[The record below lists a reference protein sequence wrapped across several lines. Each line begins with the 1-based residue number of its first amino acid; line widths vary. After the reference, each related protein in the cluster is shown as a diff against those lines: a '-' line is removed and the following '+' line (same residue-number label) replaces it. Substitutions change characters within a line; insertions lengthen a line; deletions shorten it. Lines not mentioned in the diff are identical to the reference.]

1 MADKM
6 QLWSR
11 NAQPGTDI

>member
-1 MADKM
+1 M

-11 NAQPGTDI
+11 YTE